1 MGAFDFI
8 KSEQNDFISPLLE
21 GQMKQ
26 PFINEIDMN
35 NTCMSIVERYL
46 NEGLIDEFAE
56 TGLDNRMR
64 IATSFYNEVREA
76 MGIDAELNFVPMPYL
91 MEGSFNPSTNSI
103 ELNINS
109 LEKPNSQSLFNT
121 ILHESRHAFQHKA
134 VDNPDSVSVDNNII
148 DIWRQNFDNYIPPW
162 LDYEAYREQPVE
174 EDAFD
179 YADNFFLEN
188 NNDRILAEV
197 KTDKEACLDE
207 NSQEVIIR
215 INEQLDNPIV

>member
-134 VDNPDSVSVDNNII
+134 VDNPDSVSVNNNII
-148 DIWRQNFDNYIPPW
+148 DTWRQNFDNYISPW

-174 EDAFD
+174 KDAFD
-179 YADNFFLEN
+179 YADNFFQKKN
-188 NNDRILAEV
+188 NV
-197 KTDKEACLDE
+197 T
-207 NSQEVIIR
+207 
-215 INEQLDNPIV
+215 

>member
-134 VDNPDSVSVDNNII
+134 VDNPDSVSVNNNII
-148 DIWRQNFDNYIPPW
+148 DTWRQNFDNYISPW

-174 EDAFD
+174 KDAFD
-179 YADNFFLEN
+179 YADNFFQKK
-188 NNDRILAEV
+188 NDV
-197 KTDKEACLDE
+197 T
-207 NSQEVIIR
+207 
-215 INEQLDNPIV
+215 